1 MPRKHRTDF
10 NDLLVDSVDEAISGV
25 LGNRVTAAFWYHY
38 QAFLGIT
45 RAEMPYRLDTLFA
58 SLKGTFGVGGETL
71 GRVIVKKLYAKAN
84 VPLDLKV
91 NRSFTEHVEEL
102 KRILAEDLMQPQS
115 CDENNSQRSEN
126 STRNVLAL
134 RSLSGYL
141 WGHSSVAV
149 TEQ

>member
-1 MPRKHRTDF
+1 MPRMHRTDF
-10 NDLLVDSVDEAISGV
+10 NDLLVDSVDEAISEV

-45 RAEMPYRLDTLFA
+45 RDEMPYRVDTLFA

-91 NRSFTEHVEEL
+91 DRSFTEHVEEL
-102 KRILAEDLMQPQS
+102 KRILAEDLMQPKLS
-115 CDENNSQRSEN
+115 DETDSQHPKG
-126 STRNVLAL
+126 STQNVLAL
-134 RSLSGYL
+134 Q
-141 WGHSSVAV
+141 SSSDNLGW
-149 TEQ
+149 TLR

>member
-1 MPRKHRTDF
+1 MPRMHRTDF
-10 NDLLVDSVDEAISGV
+10 NDLLVDSVDEAISEV

-45 RAEMPYRLDTLFA
+45 RDEMPYRLDTLFA
-58 SLKGTFGVGGETL
+58 SLKGAFGVGGETL

-84 VPLDLKV
+84 IPLDLKAD
-91 NRSFTEHVEEL
+91 RSFTEHVEEL

-115 CDENNSQRSEN
+115 RDENDSQQPKN

-134 RSLSGYL
+134 QSPAGNL
-141 WGHSSVAV
+141 WGHGSVAILA
-149 TEQ
+149 